1 MPARPAVADVRRVI
15 ATALGV
21 APERITDDL
30 EFGVLPEWDSLN
42 HVNLML
48 ALETALGT
56 QIDADQMIELTNVR
70 AILEYASRTAG
81 TR

>member
-1 MPARPAVADVRRVI
+1 VADVRRVI

-70 AILEYASRTAG
+70 AILEFASRTAG
-81 TR
+81 AR

>member
-1 MPARPAVADVRRVI
+1 VADVRHVI
-15 ATALGV
+15 ATVLGV

-48 ALETALGT
+48 ALESALGT
-56 QIDADQMIELTNVR
+56 QIDADRMIELTNVR
-70 AILEYASRTAG
+70 AILDFASRTSG
-81 TR
+81 VQ